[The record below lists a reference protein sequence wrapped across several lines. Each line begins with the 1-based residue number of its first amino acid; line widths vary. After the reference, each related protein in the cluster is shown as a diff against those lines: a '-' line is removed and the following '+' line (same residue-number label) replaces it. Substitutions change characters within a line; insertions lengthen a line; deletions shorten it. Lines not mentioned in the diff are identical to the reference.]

1 MQENPDL
8 YSIIHVPN
16 PVIVPGDRF
25 LEYYYWDS
33 YWIIRGLLYSEMFE
47 TAKGMLENFLSLID
61 RFGFLP
67 CGGRLYY
74 VEQTQPPLLAGM
86 IKSYVDATNDIAFL
100 NRSLPFLEREFNFFL
115 NNRMVNVS
123 GHLLA
128 TYNHTSTGPRPE
140 SYYED
145 VDLASHLPT
154 ESERQDVYAELK
166 AATESGM
173 DFSSRWF
180 IKNGTNEG
188 RLINTKCRSIV
199 PVELNAILFWNAK
212 ILAEFSTRLNNPSKA
227 AEFESKAMEFY
238 TGVQAVLWNEEAG
251 TWLDYDMIN
260 ERPRNY
266 FVVTNLSPLWT
277 GCFNTS
283 DTARLAARTLAYINS
298 TGIDRFPAGVPNTL
312 RASGEQW
319 DYPNAWPPMQYT
331 AIEALRALNDTQT
344 DQIALSWTSR
354 WVLTNFLAYNRT
366 RYMFEKVRSNLMGF
380 VRSF

>member
-1 MQENPDL
+1 M
-8 YSIIHVPN
+8 PN

-67 CGGRLYY
+67 NGGRLYY
-74 VEQTQPPLLAGM
+74 VERTQPPLLAGM

-128 TYNHTSTGPRPE
+128 TYNHTSRGPRPE
-140 SYYED
+140 SYKED
-145 VDLASHLPT
+145 VILASHLPT
-154 ESERQDVYAELK
+154 ERERKNVYAELK

-180 IKNGTNEG
+180 IRNGTNEG
-188 RLINTKCRSIV
+188 GLIDTKCRSIV

-212 ILAEFSTRLNNPSKA
+212 ILSEFSTRLNKPSKA
-227 AEFESKAMEFY
+227 AEFESKAQEFY

-266 FVVTNLSPLWT
+266 FVVTNLSPLWA

-283 DTARLAARTLAYINS
+283 DSARIAARTLAYINT

-312 RASGEQW
+312 RESGEQW
-319 DYPNAWPPMQYT
+319 DYPNAWPPMQYA
-331 AIEALRALNDTQT
+331 AIEALRALNNTQT
-344 DQIALSWTSR
+344 DQMALSWTSR
-354 WVLTNFLAYNRT
+354 WVLTNFLAFNRT
-366 RYMFEKVRSNLMGF
+366 RFMFEKV
-380 VRSF
+380 